1 MAGRFRVSRR
11 MVAVLIAVVAPIG
24 LFVAALRV
32 KGEPRPDVLF
42 AAPQVATMPHVPHDG
57 FDNSTWFCPGVPTGG
72 RGLGGH
78 VTIANPLDTSLTGHI
93 TVYTDAKGV
102 GSVEQAFEVQPRSTM
117 EIDLRELQS
126 SGLYASAMVELGGGG
141 GIVEQTAL
149 HSDGDT
155 TTPCSNS
162 TSDTWYFADNYTL
175 GDSKEDIIVT
185 NPFPDDAILSFSFSS
200 TDATRTP
207 NALQGVPVA
216 PHSVLVVSQDL
227 LAKDEAVY
235 SVTVTASR
243 GKVVAARAQN
253 YAEERRGFSLSLGAP
268 AASTE
273 WWFTGG
279 WKDGANFERFSLYN
293 PSDED
298 AQVQPVFLGV
308 QDENYS
314 NAADLI
320 TVPAGLVVSFSLN
333 DVPSLP
339 TGRHGVSFTSMNG
352 IPFVVE
358 MAVTK
363 KEVTRSVTTVVLG
376 VEQSFVTPGY
386 YRWSTAVG
394 PSTATEDALV
404 VMNLSFNDAT
414 VQISA
419 LGPGGETPI
428 EGLEGVSIPA
438 GGIISISIPDDAGAL
453 GHPLVILGDQPL
465 LVQRL
470 LPRNHNLEG
479 RSASLAMPG

>member
-1 MAGRFRVSRR
+1 M
-11 MVAVLIAVVAPIG
+11 
-24 LFVAALRV
+24 
-32 KGEPRPDVLF
+32 
-42 AAPQVATMPHVPHDG
+42 
-57 FDNSTWFCPGVPTGG
+57 
-72 RGLGGH
+72 
-78 VTIANPLDTSLTGHI
+78 
-93 TVYTDAKGV
+93 YTDADGV
-102 GSVEQAFEVQPRSTM
+102 GPVEQGFEVQPRSTM

-126 SGLYASAMVELGGGG
+126 GGLYASAMVELGGGTG
-141 GIVEQTAL
+141 VVEQTAL

-175 GDSKEDIIVT
+175 GDSKEDIVVT
-185 NPFPDDAILSFSFSS
+185 NPFPDDAILSFSFAS
-200 TDATRTP
+200 TDTTRTP
-207 NALQGVPVA
+207 NVLQGVPVA

-268 AASTE
+268 TTSTE
-273 WWFTGG
+273 WWFAGG

-308 QDENYS
+308 QDENFA
-314 NAADLI
+314 NATDLI
-320 TVPAGLVVSFSLN
+320 TIPAGLVVSFSLN
-333 DVPSLP
+333 DAPSLP

-376 VEQSFVTPGY
+376 VEQSYVNPGF
-386 YRWSTAVG
+386 YRWSMAVG
-394 PSTATEDALV
+394 PSVATEDALV
-404 VMNLSFNDAT
+404 IMNLSYSDAT

-419 LGPGGETPI
+419 LGSGGETPI
-428 EGLEGVSIPA
+428 AGLEGVSIPA
-438 GGIISISIPDDAGAL
+438 GAIITVSIPDDAGAL
-453 GHPLVILGDQPL
+453 GRPLVVLGDQPL

-479 RSASLAMPG
+479 RSASLALPG